1 MPPEFFQPPMGRR
14 FYEHTVPALVKQIER
29 VAEALEA
36 ILAKVAKQEPE
47 QEPKR

>member
-1 MPPEFFQPPMGRR
+1 MHNFQTPMGRR
-14 FYEHTVPALVKQIER
+14 FYEHTVPELVKQIER

-36 ILAKVAKQEPE
+36 KVAKKELE